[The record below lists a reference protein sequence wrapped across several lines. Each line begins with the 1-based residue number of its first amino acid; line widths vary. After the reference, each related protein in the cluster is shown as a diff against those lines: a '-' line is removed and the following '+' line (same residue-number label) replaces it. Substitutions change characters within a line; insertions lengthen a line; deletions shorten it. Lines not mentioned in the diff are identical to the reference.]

1 KGSPEPPP
9 HELFTMWGRRSGRGF
24 WPFRSVGASTH
35 WPAASNDATVHE
47 SLSHPLAAIQRA
59 AGATPIWL
67 PAPSSPTI
75 VPMVCVPWKTLSQG
89 ATDGNPQTLAG
100 SNQL

>member
-1 KGSPEPPP
+1 MSAC
-9 HELFTMWGRRSGRGF
+9 RSGRGLA
-24 WPFRSVGASTH
+24 PFASVGASTN
-35 WPAASNDATVHE
+35 WPEASSDADEQVFV
-47 SLSHPLAAIQRA
+47 SQPLAANHLA

-75 VPMVCVPWKTLSQG
+75 VPMVCVPCPLLSHGTGDEQMS
-89 ATDGNPQTLAG
+89 AG